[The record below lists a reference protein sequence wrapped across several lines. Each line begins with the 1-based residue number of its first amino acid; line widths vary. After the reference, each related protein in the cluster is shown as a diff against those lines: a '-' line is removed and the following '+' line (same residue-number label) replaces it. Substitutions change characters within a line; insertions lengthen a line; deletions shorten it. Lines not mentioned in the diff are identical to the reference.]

1 MQVSNYTFLNTPEA
15 EERIQ
20 RDQDVIAQAV
30 GKTLHKS
37 LLSVVMIGGYGRGEG
52 GIYNADSA
60 LRPYNDYDYFLV
72 LEDGQKYNEKK
83 RYRELLPIKHE
94 LEEKLQ
100 IEVDFAITYPSKI
113 RKLKPTLMN
122 AEMLWGHRVI
132 CGDADILRQAPKIEF
147 DHLPLGEFTRLMFNR
162 GNLLLLNKMHLD
174 AGNFDLDEA
183 YKFCFKAILACG
195 DAMLARNSSYH
206 PSYIQKC
213 EILWNNNYYNDEILR
228 ALYPIAVGH
237 KMDPSSDLSHL
248 PSIQDFQ
255 VEAVNLWIK
264 TFLNFEQFR
273 LNKEITLND
282 YLDPSLD
289 KGQFD
294 NTSKLKNIILNLRDI
309 NLRFKQLNLR
319 NSTIYPRCK
328 LISLL
333 PTLLSNGTQRFREH
347 INRDYGFLSTAHLE
361 QDYIQ
366 LWHKY
371 S

>member
-1 MQVSNYTFLNTPEA
+1 MPVSNYTFLNTPEA

-20 RDQDVIAQAV
+20 RDQNVIAQALEQ
-30 GKTLHKS
+30 TLQKS

-52 GIYNADSA
+52 GIYNADGV
-60 LRPYNDYDYFLV
+60 LHPYNDYDYFLV
-72 LEDGQKYNEKK
+72 LDESQRYSEKK
-83 RYRELLPIKHE
+83 RNRELQPIKHE
-94 LEEKLQ
+94 LEDKLN
-100 IEVDFAITYPSKI
+100 IEVDFAFTYPSKI

-132 CGDADILRQAPKIEF
+132 SGDADILRQAPQIKFE
-147 DHLPLGEFTRLMFNR
+147 DLPLGEFTRLMFNR
-162 GNLLLLNKMHLD
+162 GNLLLLNKINLD
-174 AGNFDLDEA
+174 AGNIDLDEA

-195 DAMLARNSSYH
+195 DAMLARNLSYH

-213 EILWNNNYYNDEILR
+213 EILRNNNYYDDEILR

-255 VEAVNLWIK
+255 VEAVNLWIN
-264 TFLNFEQFR
+264 TFLKFEQFR
-273 LNKEITLND
+273 LNKEITLNE
-282 YLDPSLD
+282 YLDPTLD

-309 NLRFKQLNLR
+309 NLGLKQLNLR

-347 INRDYGFLSTAHLE
+347 IKRDYGFLSAARLE